1 MLCCSLISMKLE
13 VEKAQVLSQGGS
25 GDEMKISY
33 DWNETADLFTFL
45 KNWSAFKSD
54 IWILENTSDEL
65 FRSLEVQ

>member
-1 MLCCSLISMKLE
+1 MKLE
-13 VEKAQVLSQGGS
+13 VEKAEVFIPGGGS

-45 KNWSAFKSD
+45 KNWSAFESD
-54 IWILENTSDEL
+54 IWILGTMSDEL